1 MNELQLHRFLDAT
14 FLKKPADFPSNEEY
28 QTVLTDFLKEAQ
40 LAKTKA
46 IVVYPAELV
55 AASSFFSKENQKP
68 ILATVIDFPFG
79 TATTAEKITACFD
92 AISLGAEE
100 LDVVCNYHAF
110 LENDTV
116 LFYNDIFAL
125 IDSVVSA
132 GKTIKIILETAAFN
146 SEQLIRIA
154 SKIKQHCVDHF
165 HENDLNR
172 IFLKTSTG
180 FFQTSNEKSG
190 GATKE
195 SISILLE
202 NGFPLPVKASGG
214 IRTFEQAQQFI
225 KMGVKR
231 IGTSAAL
238 LLVNQEKITSDY

>member
-1 MNELQLHRFLDAT
+1 MNELQLCRFLDAT
-14 FLKKPADFPSNEEY
+14 FLKKPADFPSNDTY
-28 QTVLTDFLKEAQ
+28 QAAIIDFFKDVR
-40 LAKTKA
+40 LAKAKA
-46 IVVYPAELV
+46 IVVYPEELL
-55 AASSFFSKENQKP
+55 AAASFFSHEPLKP

-79 TATTAEKITACFD
+79 TATTSEKITACFE

-100 LDVVCNYHAF
+100 LDVVCHYQAF

-146 SEQLIRIA
+146 NEQLIRIA
-154 SKIKQHCVDHF
+154 SKIKQYCVDHF

-172 IFLKTSTG
+172 IFLKSSTG
-180 FFQTSNEKSG
+180 FFPTANG
-190 GATKE
+190 NPAGATKE
-195 SISILLE
+195 SIAILLE

-231 IGTSAAL
+231 IGTSAPL